1 MEIIMLT
8 INIVEM
14 NVIIGLKI
22 SVVDVEVI
30 KQIMKGMGSVDALV
44 AIKDT
49 NFMVM
54 IATYLVNTSGEI
66 IRTTLT
72 HSNQSKTNS
81 LEGVVWIFIALQ
93 YIAII
98 YLTILVLQGCI
109 ASYLYL
115 DDAVFYIP
123 PYRYSRMKVFNQPWI
138 CNKYIVFFLVSFYNK
153 MQQLVHDNCIEQDSA
168 NINM

>member
-98 YLTILVLQGCI
+98 YLIILVLQGCI

-138 CNKYIVFFLVSFYNK
+138 CNKYIVFFSCFFL
-153 MQQLVHDNCIEQDSA
+153 
-168 NINM
+168 

>member
-1 MEIIMLT
+1 MLT
-8 INIVEM
+8 INMVEM

-49 NFMVM
+49 NFIVM

-81 LEGVVWIFIALQ
+81 LEGVV
-93 YIAII
+93 
-98 YLTILVLQGCI
+98 
-109 ASYLYL
+109 
-115 DDAVFYIP
+115 
-123 PYRYSRMKVFNQPWI
+123 
-138 CNKYIVFFLVSFYNK
+138 
-153 MQQLVHDNCIEQDSA
+153 
-168 NINM
+168 